1 MTEEVVVS
9 DTAAVQQRTT
19 LYSKQEPRD
28 VIVAFRM
35 ARSMVERID
44 NYQSLHR
51 KKSRT
56 DAILDLLDTALYDM
70 DNASRLQEPEVVKYL
85 QENLYNVQLVD
96 DITEWP
102 QDRIEAIIGA
112 LASERERRLRLKI
125 ARTRGG

>member
-1 MTEEVVVS
+1 MPEPLF
-9 DTAAVQQRTT
+9 DQAAVQQRTT

-56 DAILDLLDTALYDM
+56 DAILDLLDTALYVM

-125 ARTRGG
+125 ARTRGD